1 MKLLAI
7 DCSAKS
13 ASCAIIEDEKIIASS
28 FVNTNLTHSQ
38 TLLPMVNCA
47 LDSSKTSINEI
58 DAFAVSAGP
67 GSFTGIRIGISAIKG
82 MATPKNVPCVS
93 VSTLYAVAE
102 NFIDR
107 DALICAVMDARCNQF
122 YCALFR
128 VKDGKI
134 KRLCPDRTEK
144 AEILAAEIMKNRVK
158 CPIIIA
164 GDGAEIFFPFVENKS
179 NTFLAEEHLRYQNGV
194 GVAFA
199 GLKTFKKGEF
209 VSPEKLLPVYLRLP
223 QAERELKNKQ
233 KKE

>member
-134 KRLCPDRTEK
+134 KRLCPDRAEK

-199 GLKTFKKGEF
+199 GLEAFKKGEF